1 LNTNEK
7 LLRFSGSF
15 GEIMFAIIN
24 ISGKQFRV
32 VEGDELKVPLLD
44 SKEGETLKFD
54 QVLLTNDGKK
64 VALGSPILSGA
75 SVSATI
81 IDHGR
86 DRKIRIFK
94 KKRRKGYRRNNG
106 HRQSYSLIRIGSI
119 TSGKEKSNEKPS
131 NEKVSKEE
139 N

>member
-1 LNTNEK
+1 
-7 LLRFSGSF
+7 
-15 GEIMFAIIN
+15 MFAIIN

-32 VEGDELKVPLLD
+32 VEGDEIKVPLLA
-44 SKEGETLKFD
+44 SKEGESLKFD

>member
-32 VEGDELKVPLLD
+32 VEGDEIKVPLLT
-44 SKEGETLKFD
+44 SKEGESLKFD